1 MSVTGLPFDDF
12 RTLIRD
18 LPGHDVAALAAARSR
33 NKQLTKPEG
42 SLGRLG
48 KSRCGWRRGA
58 VALRR

>member
-33 NKQLTKPEG
+33 IRIVMQRPHPRQHVLRLAHVRLKPLPE
-42 SLGRLG
+42 
-48 KSRCGWRRGA
+48 
-58 VALRR
+58 